1 VAPAP
6 VVVPESVEDTQ
17 VMPAVSRP
25 ADLVL
30 ASSPSGPRV
39 NGAARRE

>member
-1 VAPAP
+1 
-6 VVVPESVEDTQ
+6 
-17 VMPAVSRP
+17 VSGP

-39 NGAARRE
+39 NGATRPE